1 MTERVDRLL
10 VVDDNDA
17 NRDAYARHFLNLG
30 YSVDTA
36 ADGLEAWRR
45 LNEGTESYALLL
57 MGVNLPGMTGEQLL
71 AAMKADARLESI
83 PVLIVSS
90 VANVEIVSRMIEMGA
105 DDYVQEPTTPE
116 ILDLRVRI
124 VMQKKQ
130 LQINEL
136 AHVSRV
142 ERLAELMEKVILP
155 MGVALS
161 SEVDFD
167 LLLERIVNE
176 ARSIC
181 RADAGTVYIRTND
194 NTLRFA
200 IVITE
205 SLGIHLGG
213 SSGQIVNFAPLPL
226 FDRATGLPNHHNVA
240 TYVSHVAKS
249 INIPDVYEAE
259 GFDFSATK
267 VFDKQNNYRSV
278 SSLTVPLKDN
288 TGAVIGVLQLLNAKD
303 ANDLIVPFDE
313 FYRLV
318 VESLSS
324 QAAVVLNN
332 HLLVQHRQKMVKIEN
347 DIQIARKIQ
356 LNFLPNPETLPKI
369 PGWELGGRFQPA
381 RDVAGDFYD
390 YFMMMND
397 RRLGIIIADVCDKGV
412 GAALFMSLTRSLLRA
427 FAMQAHNVNW
437 AESLFEMQ
445 DPRATLRSIG
455 GKLAIRA
462 NALKTAVVNTN
473 EYITEHHLD
482 LNMFA
487 TMFFGMLDPVSGSLV
502 YINGGHPPPMIIAP
516 DGTIKA
522 RLEPTGPA
530 VGMFPGADFELAEA
544 KVEPGDIFFAFTD
557 GVTDAR
563 NPAGKLFKE
572 ANLIQLI
579 VPPLTGAVDL
589 LNRVDSALYNYISD
603 AVQFDDI
610 TMVATRFLPP
620 EERGDQV
627 NSGLEKLAENPS

>member
-1 MTERVDRLL
+1 MTERVYRLL
-10 VVDDNDA
+10 VVDDNTEHSQ
-17 NRDAYARHFLNLG
+17 AYAEHFRSQGVEVDIASDGQAALDMLAEQDYVLVLMGINLP
-30 YSVDTA
+30 
-36 ADGLEAWRR
+36 R
-45 LNEGTESYALLL
+45 LN
-57 MGVNLPGMTGEQLL
+57 GEQVLL
-71 AAMKADARLESI
+71 HMKADDRLAGV
-83 PVLIVSS
+83 PVIIASS
-90 VANVEIVSRMIEMGA
+90 VHDVDTVSRMLDAGA
-105 DDYVQEPTTPE
+105 DDYMQEPVTMDA
-116 ILDLRVRI
+116 LDLRVRI

-130 LQINEL
+130 LQDREQ
-136 AHVSRV
+136 AHLSRV
-142 ERLAELMEKVILP
+142 EKMANLMEEVILP
-155 MGVALS
+155 MGIALS
-161 SEVDFD
+161 SETNFD

-176 ARSIC
+176 ARAIC
-181 RADAGTVYIRTND
+181 RADAGTVYIRTNE

-205 SLGIHLGG
+205 SLGTHLGG
-213 SSGQIVNFAPLPL
+213 SSGKMVNFAPLPL
-226 FDRATGLPNHHNVA
+226 YDRATGQPNNHNVA
-240 TYVSHVAKS
+240 TYVTHTGKS
-249 INIPDVYEAE
+249 INIPDIYTAE

-267 VFDKQNNYRSV
+267 VFDKQNNYRTISN
-278 SSLTVPLKDN
+278 LAVPLKDN
-288 TGAVIGVLQLLNAKD
+288 AGGVIGVIQLLNARD
-303 ANDLIVPFDE
+303 EDGTIVPFDE

-332 HLLVQHRQKMVKIEN
+332 HLLIQHRQKMVKIEN
-347 DIQIARKIQ
+347 DIQIARRIQ
-356 LNFLPNPETLPKI
+356 LNFLPNTLPVV

-390 YFMMMND
+390 FFLMMND

-437 AESLFEMQ
+437 AESLFEME
-445 DPRATLRSIG
+445 DPRATLKTVG

-487 TMFFGMLDPVSGSLV
+487 TMFFGMLDPLTGTLV

-516 DGTIKA
+516 DGTIKN
-522 RLEPTGPA
+522 RLQPTGPA

-544 KVEPGDIFFAFTD
+544 KLERGDILYAFTD

-572 ANLIQLI
+572 DGLIQLI
-579 VPPLTGAVDL
+579 KPPLDSATGL
-589 LNRVDSALYNYISD
+589 LDRVDNALYNYIGD

-610 TMVATRFLPP
+610 TMVGARYLPDAVHD
-620 EERGDQV
+620 E
-627 NSGLEKLAENPS
+627 SGLDKLLDE

>member
-1 MTERVDRLL
+1 MSEGIHRLL
-10 VVDDNDA
+10 VVDDNVA
-17 NRDAYARHFLNLG
+17 NREKYARHFLAAG
-30 YSVDTA
+30 QEVDSVG
-36 ADGLEAWRR
+36 DGQDAWNILCERDYD
-45 LNEGTESYALLL
+45 LVIT
-57 MGVNLPGMTGEQLL
+57 GVNLPGLTGEQLL
-71 AAMKADARLESI
+71 HAMKADMRLADV
-83 PVLIVSS
+83 PVLVVSS
-90 VANVEIVSRMIEMGA
+90 VANVETVSRMIDSGA
-105 DDYVQEPTTPE
+105 DDYVQEPVEPQA
-116 ILDLRVRI
+116 LDLRVRI

-130 LQINEL
+130 LKLREHSHL
-136 AHVSRV
+136 ERV
-142 ERLAELMEKVILP
+142 EKMARMMEEVILP
-155 MGVALS
+155 MGIALS
-161 SEVDFD
+161 TEMDFD
-167 LLLERIVNE
+167 HLLERIVNE

-181 RADAGTVYIRTND
+181 RADAGTVYIRTNE

-200 IVITE
+200 IVMTE

-213 SSGQIVNFAPLPL
+213 SSGQVVNFAPLPL
-226 FDRATGLPNHHNVA
+226 FDRATGQPNHHNVA
-240 TYVSHVAKS
+240 TYVTHSGKS
-249 INIPDVYEAE
+249 INIPDVYTAD

-288 TGAVIGVLQLLNAKD
+288 TGSVIGVLQLLNAKD
-303 ANDLIVPFDE
+303 EDGNIVAFDE

-332 HLLVQHRQKMVKIEN
+332 HLLIQHRQKMAKIEN
-347 DIQIARKIQ
+347 DIQIARRIQ
-356 LNFLPNPETLPKI
+356 TNFLPNTLPVV

-390 YFMMMND
+390 FFLMMND

-437 AESLFEMQ
+437 AESLFEME
-445 DPRATLRSIG
+445 DPRATLRTVG
-455 GKLAIRA
+455 GRLAIRA

-487 TMFFGMLDPVSGSLV
+487 TMFFGMLDPTTGTLV

-530 VGMFPGADFELAEA
+530 VGMFPGADFELNEY
-544 KVEPGDIFFAFTD
+544 KLEPGDIF
-557 GVTDAR
+557 
-563 NPAGKLFKE
+563 
-572 ANLIQLI
+572 
-579 VPPLTGAVDL
+579 TGLPMASPT
-589 LNRVDSALYNYISD
+589 R
-603 AVQFDDI
+603 
-610 TMVATRFLPP
+610 ATLPVSSSK
-620 EERGDQV
+620 RRAC
-627 NSGLEKLAENPS
+627 SS